1 MPGTGNL
8 RILKGIG
15 RPVGEVAIGEVAIGE
30 VASCELR
37 VGSGELLVASGELRV
52 GSGEL
57 RDICPRSLAEGRP
70 RLGS

>member
-15 RPVGEVAIGEVAIGE
+15 RPVGEVAIGE